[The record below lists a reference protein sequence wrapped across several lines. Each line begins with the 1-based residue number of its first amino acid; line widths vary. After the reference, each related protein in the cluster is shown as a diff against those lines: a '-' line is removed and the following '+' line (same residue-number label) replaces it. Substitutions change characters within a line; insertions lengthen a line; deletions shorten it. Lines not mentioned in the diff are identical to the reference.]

1 MSNTPTN
8 PMTAKERLFHAV
20 LFEIGAIG
28 LTVAVFALLGD
39 NHSPTHATGLAV
51 AISVLAVVWNM
62 VFNFLF
68 DKVVTGERL
77 DRSLGTRLVHMGLF
91 EGGLFLATVPMI
103 AYALDVSLWTAFV
116 MDIGVVAVIG
126 VYTLLFNWGY
136 DWVRFF
142 IVRNNT

>member
-1 MSNTPTN
+1 
-8 PMTAKERLFHAV
+8 MTVKERLFHAV

-68 DKVVTGERL
+68 DKAVTGERL
-77 DRSLGTRLVHMGLF
+77 NRSLGTRLVHMRLL

-103 AYALDVSLWTAFV
+103 AYALDVSLWMAFV

-136 DWVRFF
+136 DWMRYK
-142 IVRNNT
+142 IQTR